1 MSYVIQN
8 FYDNKKI
15 ALTPRFRFFYILNNL
30 EKFFIFFKL
39 NTFFKF
45 INIANN
51 FKINYFSLF
60 FRYFFTKQYIK
71 IIYNVNLLFVGNYTN
86 NLTKSFIFF
95 IFFNLINFF
104 KNGKIILNTQ
114 LFKKNFLF
122 NLYLIPIKI
131 INIKLNRLFYKNI
144 FFYFML
150 VNSFLWYQHTF
161 YFFFFYNF
169 IFINYSLK
177 TFRFFNNHFL
187 RIYNV

>member
-45 INIANN
+45 TNISNN
-51 FKINYFSLF
+51 FKINYFFLF
-60 FRYFFTKQYIK
+60 FKYFFSKQYIK
-71 IIYNVNLLFVGNYTN
+71 LIYNINLFFVGNYTN
-86 NLTKSFIFF
+86 NLTKSFIFL

-104 KNGKIILNTQ
+104 KNEKIILNVQ
-114 LFKKNFLF
+114 FLKNFFFF
-122 NLYLIPIKI
+122 NIYLVPIKL

-150 VNSFLWYQHTF
+150 TNSFLWYQHTS
-161 YFFFFYNF
+161 YFSFFYNF

-187 RIYNV
+187 RIYNF